1 MMSSFNRIAAKLVDL
16 FHGIQ
21 AFASPA
27 NHPQQ
32 SKFSKLALPVI
43 LETREIQQRR
53 LTFFGS
59 RCGSLC
65 LGVDAWPWL
74 AAAVLPLLDPFVHG
88 RDVLAAAVPGELAA
102 LHLVAHLVLLLF
114 FQFRCRNRMLFSVS
128 GVVLLQCLRSLQ
140 ASVYI

>member
-1 MMSSFNRIAAKLVDL
+1 MSSTNWSAPYDIGDERNSA
-16 FHGIQ
+16 
-21 AFASPA
+21 
-27 NHPQQ
+27 
-32 SKFSKLALPVI
+32 
-43 LETREIQQRR
+43 RR

-59 RCGSLC
+59 GCGSFC

-88 RDVLAAAVPGELAA
+88 HDVLAAAVLGELAAFAA
-102 LHLVAHLVLLLF
+102 LHLVAHLLLVLLLF

>member
-1 MMSSFNRIAAKLVDL
+1 M
-16 FHGIQ
+16 
-21 AFASPA
+21 
-27 NHPQQ
+27 
-32 SKFSKLALPVI
+32 I
-43 LETREIQQRR
+43 LEAREIQQRR

-88 RDVLAAAVPGELAA
+88 RDVLAVAVLGELAAFTA
-102 LHLVAHLVLLLF
+102 LHLVAHLLLVLLLF

-140 ASVYI
+140 ASVLVYIAPCSAGSL